1 MRIAGIVLV
10 VLGALALIYGGI
22 TYTRR
27 RDTVRLG
34 PLSATVRQKETVT
47 VPPILGG
54 LAMAAGVGLLVVGSR
69 RRKG

>member
-1 MRIAGIVLV
+1 VLIVLGI
-10 VLGALALIYGGI
+10 LGLVYGGI

-34 PLSATVRQKETVT
+34 PLSATVRQKETIP

-54 LAMAAGVGLLVVGSR
+54 LAVVAGIGLLVAGSR
-69 RRKG
+69 RRS